1 MKIDLNGSVRARTD
15 DERTEAGVDESH
27 TFFIVCPATSVSA
40 NHSCLVLFATPSL
53 TVAFFLP
60 GLCAQR
66 RTHGRPHRQVV
77 QVPNQCLLGD
87 FPGGRRLL
95 LECCACTSTR
105 GGEGVQ
111 RARGAWRGHARRPRA
126 LRAPRRPQ
134 RLLDRP
140 LLAQGAPLLD
150 AWQQRGGRGR
160 ISNLPLRGAC
170 RGVDARARYAAA
182 RAGALSTRASSR
194 LPGTRRCALPD
205 SPRSP

>member
-1 MKIDLNGSVRARTD
+1 MKPHQKSRFGRVCGRWPWSTARRAAGEEQHFYSSHGAAAAAAAVSTRNPPPCDLGEAVMKIDLNGSMRARTD

-126 LRAPRRPQ
+126 L
-134 RLLDRP
+134 
-140 LLAQGAPLLD
+140 GAD
-150 AWQQRGGRGR
+150 H
-160 ISNLPLRGAC
+160 
-170 RGVDARARYAAA
+170 
-182 RAGALSTRASSR
+182 R
-194 LPGTRRCALPD
+194 LPVAAKDADHTGC
-205 SPRSP
+205 